1 MHAAGDRAKGRLAID
16 IRAEAPGDGTTFIS
30 RVGIR
35 STETTPGWREC
46 SESRGQGYG
55 LRFLEGLRHRQTRG
69 LRLRGGVSIR
79 RSGKQGNES
88 FGPTGLFGSSGS
100 CL

>member
-35 STETTPGWREC
+35 STETTPGCASARRAVARAMTC
-46 SESRGQGYG
+46 GFSKSSDIVRPGDYESA
-55 LRFLEGLRHRQTRG
+55 
-69 LRLRGGVSIR
+69 SDAPA
-79 RSGKQGNES
+79 RSGEH
-88 FGPTGLFGSSGS
+88 GS
-100 CL
+100 